1 MKQVQMDCV
10 LSTVKLCMDHKLEIP
25 AWCYSEVRGLQSD
38 AGAKM
43 VSNALS
49 GDEEATAKYDER
61 MIGIERRWDA
71 LMKRRN
77 EPKRKAW
84 QVEVIGDMP
93 NN

>member
-1 MKQVQMDCV
+1 MNQVHMDCL
-10 LSTVKLCMDHKLEIP
+10 LSTVKMCIDYNLEIP
-25 AWCYSEVRGLQSD
+25 AWCCTYVRGLQAD
-38 AGAKM
+38 MGAKM
-43 VSNALS
+43 VSKALS
-49 GDEEATAKYDER
+49 GDEKATAKYDER

-71 LMKRRN
+71 MMKRRN